1 MSHKIIKVEQD
12 DDGQRLDRWLKRE
25 VPDVP
30 YVLLQKLIRKGAL
43 RVDGKRV
50 KTDTRLVVGQD
61 VKIPA
66 AGTGSGTANERK
78 KISPKDIAFIQ
89 SLVIFD
95 DGEVIALNKPSG
107 LAVQGGSGQKVH
119 IDGFLDGLKN
129 AEGVRPKLVHRLDK
143 DTSGVLLL
151 ARSTAVARKLGEA
164 FKRKD
169 VKKIYMALV
178 QGVPE
183 VLEGTI
189 KAPLAKAGG
198 SNKERMRVD
207 EVDGKMAVTD
217 YAVLDKAGEAYSS
230 VVFWPRTGRT
240 HQIRV
245 HAEIAGFPI
254 VGDVK
259 YRGYDENGD
268 VRDRKVDDNIDFAE
282 RLHLHAYRIVV
293 GHPSGQGVLDVV
305 APLPGALKR
314 GWQALGFDVK
324 IKDDPFGELEI

>member
-1 MSHKIIKVEQD
+1 MSHKIIEVQQD

-50 KTDTRLVVGQD
+50 KTDTRLSAGQA

-78 KISPKDIAFIQ
+78 KISAKDKAFIQ

-95 DGEVIALNKPSG
+95 DGDVIALNKPSG

-119 IDGFLDGLKN
+119 IDGFLDGLKDD
-129 AEGVRPKLVHRLDK
+129 AGVRPKLVHRLDK

-164 FKRKD
+164 FKGKD

-178 QGVPE
+178 QP
-183 VLEGTI
+183 T
-189 KAPLAKAGG
+189 K
-198 SNKERMRVD
+198 N
-207 EVDGKMAVTD
+207 
-217 YAVLDKAGEAYSS
+217 
-230 VVFWPRTGRT
+230 
-240 HQIRV
+240 
-245 HAEIAGFPI
+245 
-254 VGDVK
+254 
-259 YRGYDENGD
+259 
-268 VRDRKVDDNIDFAE
+268 
-282 RLHLHAYRIVV
+282 
-293 GHPSGQGVLDVV
+293 
-305 APLPGALKR
+305 LPCLF
-314 GWQALGFDVK
+314 LFN
-324 IKDDPFGELEI
+324 

>member
-1 MSHKIIKVEQD
+1 MSHKIIEVQQD

-25 VPDVP
+25 LPDVP
-30 YVLLQKLIRKGAL
+30 YVLMQKLIRKGAL

-50 KTDTRLVVGQD
+50 KTDTRLSAGQA

-66 AGTGSGTANERK
+66 SGTGSGTANERK
-78 KISPKDIAFIQ
+78 KISAKDKAFIQ

-119 IDGFLDGLKN
+119 VDGFLDGLKG
-129 AEGVRPKLVHRLDK
+129 ADGVRPKLVHRLDK

-151 ARSTAVARKLGEA
+151 ARSTAIARTLGVS
-164 FKRKD
+164 FKGKN

-183 VLEGTI
+183 VASGTI
-189 KAPLAKAGG
+189 KAKLAKGG
-198 SNKERMRVD
+198 GANKERMRVD
-207 EVDGKMAVTD
+207 NESGKMAITE
-217 YAVLDKAGEAYSS
+217 YTLLDKAGEAYSS
-230 VVFWPRTGRT
+230 VAFWPRTGRT

-254 VGDVK
+254 VGDNK
-259 YRGYDENGD
+259 YRGYDELGD
-268 VRDRKVDDNIDFAE
+268 VKRDDNDLDFSE
-282 RLHLHAYRIVV
+282 RLHLHAYRIALP
-293 GHPSGQGVLDVV
+293 HPSGNGTLDIT
-305 APLPGALKR
+305 APLPGALKKSWH
-314 GWQALGFDVK
+314 GLGFDVGL
-324 IKDDPFGELEI
+324 KDDPFEGLEI